1 MIKKFFKILFTS
13 IILFNIVYAESNFSG
28 GVFSESYD
36 AVKAAGLGGAFTAL
50 ANDGNASFYNP
61 AAMALFDPKAKSLS
75 FTYIPSL
82 FDLSSAGKISKY
94 LIGYA
99 QGDIS
104 GYGAIGAAI
113 NYTTVNIAGDFAG
126 DVDNNW
132 NEYVVIISWGYQI
145 DKFLG
150 LSKYRYPKLSIGI
163 NGKYMAINSSLTYA
177 GKKVG
182 TTGYGLDAALMFAVK
197 DNLNL
202 GIMAQNI
209 LNQLNW
215 DSGSKEE
222 IPFILKGGAYY
233 GITNNFLIIG
243 EVKLLEND
251 KGTPEIE
258 YYNAGLEYA
267 FDLAQMEQI
276 KKVAIRG
283 GVSIDQK
290 NDAYIIAGGGSIYM
304 EGFSIDYTYQQFLKI
319 LLTNSIHRFGVTMT
333 F

>member
-1 MIKKFFKILFTS
+1 MIKNFLKILFIAI
-13 IILFNIVYAESNFSG
+13 IILNNIYAESDFSG
-28 GVFSESYD
+28 GTFSESYD
-36 AVKAAGLGGAFTAL
+36 ATKAAGLGGAFTAL

-61 AAMALFDPKAKSLS
+61 AAMALFDSKAKSLS

-82 FDLSSAGKISKY
+82 FDLGSSGKISKY

-99 QGDIS
+99 QGDMS
-104 GYGAIGAAI
+104 GYGAVGAGL
-113 NYTTVNIAGDFAG
+113 NYTTVNIAGDFSG
-126 DVDNNW
+126 DADNGW
-132 NEYVVIISWGYQI
+132 NEYVMIVSWAYQI

-150 LSKYRYPKLSIGI
+150 LSKYKYPKLSIGL
-163 NGKYMAINSSLTYA
+163 NGKYLAINSSLTLS

-182 TTGYGLDAALMFAVK
+182 ASGYGLDAALMFAVK
-197 DNLNL
+197 ENLNL

-209 LNQLNW
+209 LNQLTW
-215 DSGSKEE
+215 ESGTKEK

-251 KGTPEIE
+251 KGSPEIE

-267 FDLAQMEQI
+267 FDLSQMEQI

-290 NDAYIIAGGGSIYM
+290 NDAYIIAGSGSIYM
-304 EGFSIDYTYQQFLKI
+304 EGFSVDYTYQQYLKI
-319 LLTNSIHRFGVTMT
+319 ILTSSIHRFGVTMS